1 MGDLTKRRQY
11 SSCHLAT
18 ATAER
23 GYGVPEVAADPYGDG
38 VSLGSVD

>member
-23 GYGVPEVAADPYGDG
+23 GRKAPEVAADPYGDG